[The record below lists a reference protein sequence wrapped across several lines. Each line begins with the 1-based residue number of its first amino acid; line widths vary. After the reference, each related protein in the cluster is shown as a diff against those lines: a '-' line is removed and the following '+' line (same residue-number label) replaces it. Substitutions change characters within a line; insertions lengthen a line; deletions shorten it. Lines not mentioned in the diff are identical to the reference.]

1 MPNGKRRD
9 ESAWK
14 KKQTRGAKNSDGDK
28 ERDVRVRKSAK
39 RAYKIFRKG
48 E

>member
-28 ERDVRVRKSAK
+28 ERGARVRKSAK